1 MEHQIDNVISIL
13 STLMTGGFLII
24 LIETLHLSNI
34 ISERFYCTM
43 KPFEKR
49 FVSYVC
55 CVKSIGGNIEYLDCE
70 EEHVKVFKKLI
81 NKVLNINE
89 HKSIY
94 SSFTAIGLDSLCETT
109 INGIWYYLSE
119 KGLCESNCIRYS
131 EASPFL
137 NKGIK
142 KHLYAL
148 SPKYKKLQPSLN
160 TLMLISGDF
169 YIEIYK
175 PISDVYFEFEYWK
188 KRMRI
193 MNIISFSYTSLL
205 TVFLLLIAFLYTM
218 LNIYFCYIVTFIF
231 SISFLLIIYNFIN
244 IYKESI
250 ERLKQSFKLE

>member
-13 STLMTGGFLII
+13 STLMTGGVLII

-55 CVKSIGGNIEYLDCE
+55 CVKSIEANIEYLDGE
-70 EEHVKVFKKLI
+70 EEYVKILKKLI
-81 NKVLNINE
+81 NEIININE

-94 SSFTAIGLDSLCETT
+94 SSFSALGLDSLCEIT

-119 KGLCESNCIRYS
+119 KGLCRSNNIRYS

-175 PISDVYFEFEYWK
+175 PISSAYFEFEYWK
-188 KRMRI
+188 RRMRT
-193 MNIISFSYTSLL
+193 MNTISFLYISLL
-205 TVFLLLIAFLYTM
+205 TFFLLLVAFLHTM
-218 LNIYFCYIVTFIF
+218 LNIYFCYIVTVFF
-231 SISFLLIIYNFIN
+231 SVSFLYIIYNFIN
-244 IYKESI
+244 IYKEGI
-250 ERLKQSFKLE
+250 EGLKKSFRLE